1 MAPPRSMQMIE
12 QWPEEAAMWSQDP
25 HQIHSQDGAPQDC
38 HPDQY
43 GKHGQQA
50 RPTSPTQTH
59 HETSSSATHH
69 TRTSVNDSESSRQT
83 LELNVNSPSIVNVF
97 GDHSLR
103 SAITCNH
110 YPDTYQGNQLSN
122 IAVPEHLSSTLWL
135 EPDKVPGVHL
145 SWVNKAFWEMR
156 SRGRWLAKNGLDT
169 AAIMGETCPTLSP
182 FSPPPNKDDP
192 TSFWTVSRWASRF
205 VDQFPNLSHADRL
218 ACWIVIF
225 VTFQVI
231 TSSIKSKSLIAT
243 DVE

>member
-1 MAPPRSMQMIE
+1 MAPFQSTHITGQK
-12 QWPEEAAMWSQDP
+12 AADAAICPQDP
-25 HQIHSQDGAPQDC
+25 YQIHLPDDAPQDY
-38 HPDQY
+38 PPGQSRTY
-43 GKHGQQA
+43 GQLQGHMV
-50 RPTSPTQTH
+50 TH
-59 HETSSSATHH
+59 HGTSSSATSQIQ
-69 TRTSVNDSESSRQT
+69 TPVNNSEGSRRT

-110 YPDTYQGNQLSN
+110 YPDKYQGNQLSN
-122 IAVPEHLSSTLWL
+122 MAVPEHLSSPLWL

-169 AAIMGETCPTLSP
+169 AAIMGETCPSLSP
-182 FSPPPNKDDP
+182 FSPSPDKDD
-192 TSFWTVSRWASRF
+192 TASFWTVSRWASRF
-205 VDQFPNLSHADRL
+205 VDQFPYLSHTDRL

-231 TSSIKSKSLIAT
+231 TSSIESNN
-243 DVE
+243 